1 MRFVY
6 GFILGVLASVITA
19 ILYLAFGGGEYLL
32 QLSPHYHEMVSTIG
46 SLKEAKEQRDQLSAR
61 LDALADGFDQLTRRF
76 NELQETVN
84 EPVHR
89 GSAPPSEVASPGT
102 EAPPAAGTPPQLA
115 PPSARPKPRPEPPPI
130 APTAT
135 PAP

>member
-19 ILYLAFGGGEYLL
+19 ILYLAFAGGDYLL
-32 QLSPHYHEMVSTIG
+32 QLSPHYHEMLSTIG
-46 SLKEAKEQRDQLSAR
+46 SLKEAREQRDQLSAR

-76 NELQETVN
+76 NELQEAAGDSA
-84 EPVHR
+84 HR
-89 GSAPPSEVASPGT
+89 RSVPQSEAASAASDG
-102 EAPPAAGTPPQLA
+102 PAAAAA
-115 PPSARPKPRPEPPPI
+115 PVSRPKPRPEPPPI
-130 APTAT
+130 APPAT